1 MSSPFGN
8 PQPGDPFAGQPQLGQ
23 PQPGQPHLGQPQ
35 LGQTQRGGLGDKD
48 TAVFDRPEAHWTTE
62 AAPAAKPLTPVTG
75 PWPFVIT
82 AFSCAL
88 VAIVCAVC
96 AVTVGGTATDTLYRY
111 FAISGWGLGGI
122 FSLIALGLHFAAN
135 NRRQAES
142 FYIENSAQT
151 LLARATLVLSS
162 IAVIATAAEIALWLS
177 KTIGN

>member
-8 PQPGDPFAGQPQLGQ
+8 PQPGDPFAGQQQLGQ
-23 PQPGQPHLGQPQ
+23 QPGGF
-35 LGQTQRGGLGDKD
+35 GDND
-48 TAVFDRPEAHWTTE
+48 TAVFDRPEAHW
-62 AAPAAKPLTPVTG
+62 ASGAVPANKPLTPVTG
-75 PWPFVIT
+75 PWPFVVT
-82 AFSCAL
+82 AFGCAL
-88 VAIVCAVC
+88 LAVVCALC
-96 AVTVGGTATDTLYRY
+96 AITVGGTATDTLYRY
-111 FAISGWGLGGI
+111 FAISGWVLGGI

>member
-8 PQPGDPFAGQPQLGQ
+8 PQPGDPFAGQPPSQ
-23 PQPGQPHLGQPQ
+23 QPGQPPSQPPS
-35 LGQTQRGGLGDKD
+35 GGLGDRA
-48 TAVFDRPEAHWTTE
+48 TSAFDRPEAHWTTG

-82 AFSCAL
+82 AFGCAFL
-88 VAIVCAVC
+88 AIVCALC
-96 AVTVGGTATDTLYRY
+96 AFTVGGTATDTLYRY
-111 FAISGWGLGGI
+111 FAISGWVLGGI